1 MYLNIFDSHTHSDT
15 SWDAEHSITFL
26 CETAV
31 KKGIL
36 GFAITDHCE
45 INEYVT
51 RDIETRIRQ
60 GYFEMLKARAA
71 FGKSLMLSY
80 GIELGQMNFDLDL
93 THHVLE
99 MEPYDFVLGSLHCIR
114 GNEDFYFMDFQDE
127 DPYALLEEYY
137 QELYE
142 IARLNLFDSM
152 AHITY
157 PIRYMNG
164 KHHLGV
170 DLSRMDDLI
179 DLTLRTLAQNGRA
192 LEINTSG
199 LRGPIVET
207 SPTLK
212 YVKRGRFFLLYLL
225 QKTAAPAAA
234 NLLGGIVMDRLLSL
248 LQNNARLTNK
258 QLAVMLGREEEDVAK
273 AIAAYEKSG
282 VIRGYQAVI
291 DWDKTDSP
299 TVFARIEIKVT
310 PKKDFGFEEIAR
322 TIMELEEVQS
332 VSLMSGGYDLA
343 LTVSGKTFRDIAIF
357 VAHRLS
363 PIDSVNSTATHFIL
377 KKYKER
383 GVVFEEEVKDER
395 RMTLL

>member
-15 SWDAEHSITFL
+15 SWDAEHSLTFL

-80 GIELGQMNFDLDL
+80 GIELGQMNSDLDL

-99 MEPYDFVLGSLHCIR
+99 MKPYDFVLGSLHCIR
-114 GNEDFYFMDFQDE
+114 GNEDFYFMDFKDE

-199 LRGPIVET
+199 LRGPIGET

-212 YVKRGRFFLLYLL
+212 YVKRFRELGGEYVTLGSDAHAAEDLGEGIQQAMGLASQAGFSYFTFYKKRQPRLL
-225 QKTAAPAAA
+225 Q
-234 NLLGGIVMDRLLSL
+234 I
-248 LQNNARLTNK
+248 
-258 QLAVMLGREEEDVAK
+258 
-273 AIAAYEKSG
+273 Y
-282 VIRGYQAVI
+282 
-291 DWDKTDSP
+291 
-299 TVFARIEIKVT
+299 
-310 PKKDFGFEEIAR
+310 
-322 TIMELEEVQS
+322 
-332 VSLMSGGYDLA
+332 
-343 LTVSGKTFRDIAIF
+343 
-357 VAHRLS
+357 
-363 PIDSVNSTATHFIL
+363 
-377 KKYKER
+377 
-383 GVVFEEEVKDER
+383 
-395 RMTLL
+395 

>member
-1 MYLNIFDSHTHSDT
+1 MPSPT
-15 SWDAEHSITFL
+15 
-26 CETAV
+26 TA
-31 KKGIL
+31 
-36 GFAITDHCE
+36 E

-199 LRGPIVET
+199 LRGPIGET

-212 YVKRGRFFLLYLL
+212 YVKRFCE
-225 QKTAAPAAA
+225 
-234 NLLGGIVMDRLLSL
+234 LGGEYVTLG
-248 LQNNARLTNK
+248 LQTHMLRRIWAKASSRPWNWPARPVFLTLPFTKNGSPGCCK
-258 QLAVMLGREEEDVAK
+258 FIRRNCYGSTALFIAEQRAPYQQAAGRHAGPGRRRRGK

-310 PKKDFGFEEIAR
+310 PKKG
-322 TIMELEEVQS
+322 LW
-332 VSLMSGGYDLA
+332 L
-343 LTVSGKTFRDIAIF
+343 
-357 VAHRLS
+357 
-363 PIDSVNSTATHFIL
+363 
-377 KKYKER
+377 
-383 GVVFEEEVKDER
+383 
-395 RMTLL
+395 

>member
-15 SWDAEHSITFL
+15 SWDAEHSLTFL

-60 GYFEMLKARAA
+60 GYFGVLKARAA

-114 GNEDFYFMDFQDE
+114 GNEDFYDMDFKDE

-142 IARLNLFDSM
+142 IAKLNLFDSM

-164 KHHLGV
+164 NHRLGV
-170 DLSRMDDLI
+170 NLSRMDDLI
-179 DLTLRTLAQNGRA
+179 DLTLRTLAENGKA
-192 LEINTSG
+192 LEINAAG
-199 LRGPIVET
+199 LRSSIGET

-212 YVKRGRFFLLYLL
+212 YIRRFHELGGEYVTLGSDAHSAEDLGEGIQQAMELARQAGFSSCPFYKKRQPRLL
-225 QKTAAPAAA
+225 Q
-234 NLLGGIVMDRLLSL
+234 IY
-248 LQNNARLTNK
+248 
-258 QLAVMLGREEEDVAK
+258 EEE
-273 AIAAYEKSG
+273 SLW
-282 VIRGYQAVI
+282 I
-291 DWDKTDSP
+291 DCFLYCKTMRALP
-299 TVFARIEIKVT
+299 TGSW
-310 PKKDFGFEEIAR
+310 PSCLDGKKKR
-322 TIMELEEVQS
+322 WQ
-332 VSLMSGGYDLA
+332 
-343 LTVSGKTFRDIAIF
+343 K
-357 VAHRLS
+357 
-363 PIDSVNSTATHFIL
+363 PL
-377 KKYKER
+377 KHMKNPA
-383 GVVFEEEVKDER
+383 
-395 RMTLL
+395 

>member
-15 SWDAEHSITFL
+15 SWDAEHSLTFL

-199 LRGPIVET
+199 LRGPIGET
-207 SPTLK
+207 SPTL
-212 YVKRGRFFLLYLL
+212 
-225 QKTAAPAAA
+225 
-234 NLLGGIVMDRLLSL
+234 
-248 LQNNARLTNK
+248 
-258 QLAVMLGREEEDVAK
+258 
-273 AIAAYEKSG
+273 
-282 VIRGYQAVI
+282 
-291 DWDKTDSP
+291 
-299 TVFARIEIKVT
+299 
-310 PKKDFGFEEIAR
+310 
-322 TIMELEEVQS
+322 
-332 VSLMSGGYDLA
+332 
-343 LTVSGKTFRDIAIF
+343 
-357 VAHRLS
+357 
-363 PIDSVNSTATHFIL
+363 
-377 KKYKER
+377 
-383 GVVFEEEVKDER
+383 
-395 RMTLL
+395 

>member
-15 SWDAEHSITFL
+15 SWDAEHSLTFL

-114 GNEDFYFMDFQDE
+114 
-127 DPYALLEEYY
+127 
-137 QELYE
+137 
-142 IARLNLFDSM
+142 

-199 LRGPIVET
+199 LRGPIGET

-212 YVKRGRFFLLYLL
+212 YVKRFCELGGEYVTLGSDAHAAEDLGEGIQQAMELACQAGFSYFTFYKKRQPRLL
-225 QKTAAPAAA
+225 Q
-234 NLLGGIVMDRLLSL
+234 I
-248 LQNNARLTNK
+248 
-258 QLAVMLGREEEDVAK
+258 
-273 AIAAYEKSG
+273 Y
-282 VIRGYQAVI
+282 
-291 DWDKTDSP
+291 
-299 TVFARIEIKVT
+299 
-310 PKKDFGFEEIAR
+310 
-322 TIMELEEVQS
+322 
-332 VSLMSGGYDLA
+332 
-343 LTVSGKTFRDIAIF
+343 
-357 VAHRLS
+357 
-363 PIDSVNSTATHFIL
+363 
-377 KKYKER
+377 
-383 GVVFEEEVKDER
+383 
-395 RMTLL
+395 

>member
-15 SWDAEHSITFL
+15 SWDAEHSLTFL

-80 GIELGQMNFDLDL
+80 GIELGQMNSDLDL

-99 MEPYDFVLGSLHCIR
+99 MKPYDFVLGSLHCIR
-114 GNEDFYFMDFQDE
+114 GNEDFYFMDFKDE

-142 IARLNLFDSM
+142 VAKLNLFDSM

-164 KHHLGV
+164 THHLGV

-179 DLTLRTLAQNGRA
+179 DLTLRTLVQNGKA

-199 LRGPIVET
+199 LRGPIGET

-212 YVKRGRFFLLYLL
+212 YVKRFRE
-225 QKTAAPAAA
+225 
-234 NLLGGIVMDRLLSL
+234 LGGEYVTLGSDAHSAKIWVTASSRPWKWPIRLVF
-248 LQNNARLTNK
+248 LTLPFTKNGSPGCCKFIRRNFYGSTALFTAK
-258 QLAVMLGREEEDVAK
+258 QRTPYQQAAGCHAGTGR
-273 AIAAYEKSG
+273 
-282 VIRGYQAVI
+282 RG
-291 DWDKTDSP
+291 
-299 TVFARIEIKVT
+299 
-310 PKKDFGFEEIAR
+310 
-322 TIMELEEVQS
+322 
-332 VSLMSGGYDLA
+332 
-343 LTVSGKTFRDIAIF
+343 SGKGD
-357 VAHRLS
+357 
-363 PIDSVNSTATHFIL
+363 
-377 KKYKER
+377 
-383 GVVFEEEVKDER
+383 
-395 RMTLL
+395 